1 MVDTLVLASQSP
13 NRLELLQSIDL
24 SPDHIAPADI
34 DETPLKDETPEAHVI
49 RLAEEKAQA
58 IAPHFAEAYIVAADT
73 IAVVGTRIIG
83 KAATREKAE
92 ATLRKLS
99 GRRHRV
105 YSGLCVIAPDGA
117 LRSRLVKTIV
127 KFKPLSEKEL
137 QDYLDS
143 NQWQGKSGCYGIQ
156 SRAGGFVEYIN
167 GSFSNVVG
175 LPLVETRNMLYGLGF
190 TR

>member
-1 MVDTLVLASQSP
+1 MTSLVLASASP

-24 SPDHIAPADI
+24 PPDHVSPADI
-34 DETPLKDETPEAHVI
+34 DETPLKDETPEAHVV
-49 RLAEEKAQA
+49 RLAEGKAQA
-58 IAPHFAEAYIVAADT
+58 IAPQFPEAFIVAADT

-83 KAATREKAE
+83 KAPTRDKAE
-92 ATLRKLS
+92 ATLKKLS

-105 YSGLCVIAPDGA
+105 YSGLCVIAPDGT
-117 LRSRLVKTIV
+117 LRSRRVKTIV
-127 KFKPLSEKEL
+127 KFKPLMEQEL
-137 QDYLDS
+137 QAYLDS

-175 LPLVETRNMLYGLGF
+175 LPLVETRNMLFGLGF